1 MKRETVLSVTRWAD
15 TTFCPATISRQL
27 MRVHQEMNELT
38 LLYEE
43 MELGLVKFNPKKL
56 AEESAD
62 VVICLYR
69 IIGTL
74 DPDAIDKKMKV
85 NRSREWKLTGDG
97 CGQHIDRGNN
107 GKSH

>member
-1 MKRETVLSVTRWAD
+1 MKRETVQSVTRWAD
-15 TTFCPATISRQL
+15 TTFGPATIARQL
-27 MRVHQEMNELT
+27 LRLQQEMNELT

-43 MELGLVKFNPKKL
+43 MELGLVKFNPRKL
-56 AEESAD
+56 GEEAAD

-74 DPDAIDKKMKV
+74 DCEAIDKKMKV
-85 NRSREWKLTGDG
+85 NRSRKWALSGDG